1 MIEIKNL
8 SKIYKGETY
17 EIAALNGIS
26 LTINEGEFVSIM
38 GASGSGKTTLLNCIG
53 LMDNFNAGEYNLNK
67 VEVNTLAY
75 KKYAKVRKEY
85 ISFIFQHFEL
95 MRNYTVYENIEIPL
109 IVKNIKKSV
118 RKKKIIEKC
127 KLLHIDSLLD
137 KYPFQLSG
145 GQQQRVAI
153 ARALV
158 ADNPIILADEP
169 TGALDSKNAQE
180 LMDILLSIKEL
191 GKTILLVTHD
201 KNIAK
206 YSDRIIR
213 LEDGKIVE
221 QR

>member
-1 MIEIKNL
+1 M
-8 SKIYKGETY
+8 
-17 EIAALNGIS
+17 
-26 LTINEGEFVSIM
+26 
-38 GASGSGKTTLLNCIG
+38 
-53 LMDNFNAGEYNLNK
+53 
-67 VEVNTLAY
+67 
-75 KKYAKVRKEY
+75 
-85 ISFIFQHFEL
+85 
-95 MRNYTVYENIEIPL
+95 
-109 IVKNIKKSV
+109 
-118 RKKKIIEKC
+118 
-127 KLLHIDSLLD
+127 
-137 KYPFQLSG
+137 
-145 GQQQRVAI
+145 
-153 ARALV
+153 